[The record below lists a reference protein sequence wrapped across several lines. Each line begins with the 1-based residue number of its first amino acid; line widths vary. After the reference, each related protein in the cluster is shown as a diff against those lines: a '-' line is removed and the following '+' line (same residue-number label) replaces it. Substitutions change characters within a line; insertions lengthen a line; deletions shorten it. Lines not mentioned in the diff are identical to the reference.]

1 MHDVTGLYCISVKQ
15 ACFFMRAMLR
25 STMVADFPVEVSP
38 SVQLGKIS
46 LYIYVSFYVYLFIYL
61 ERERDKESCLIELL
75 TDLRTSRAKNGNV
88 CVPFSAGPERESD
101 SHLFISRTEPCSWC
115 MCFVS
120 RDKAYS
126 VHLTSTVKLM

>member
-1 MHDVTGLYCISVKQ
+1 MYL
-15 ACFFMRAMLR
+15 FM
-25 STMVADFPVEVSP
+25 F
-38 SVQLGKIS
+38 
-46 LYIYVSFYVYLFIYL
+46 VYLFIYL

-120 RDKAYS
+120 HDKAYS